1 MLAEQR
7 ARAILQQLSQHQTVS
22 VTDLCQTTGASEATI
37 RRDLNALARQ
47 GKLVKIHGGAT
58 TLEEEE
64 FLAREPDLA
73 TKQRYTREKER
84 IARYA
89 AGLVGND
96 DVVFLDTGTTAR
108 HMAEYLKDSK
118 ALFVTSSIDFAGLL
132 SAHERHVYVLGGTL
146 KPGTVDIV
154 GAEALDALRRYNF
167 TKAFLGTSGVSV
179 SQGFTTPDPEAAAL
193 KILAASKAQSVY
205 MLADSSKFGRVTA
218 ATILPLEEARIITD
232 RPPDRKYLDCT
243 EVIAV
248 SN

>member
-58 TLEEEE
+58 TPEEEE

-89 AGLVGND
+89 AGLVGDD
-96 DVVFLDTGTTAR
+96 DVVFLDTGTTAL

-118 ALFVTSSIDFAGLL
+118 ALFVTSSIDFAGRL

-154 GAEALDALRRYNF
+154 GAEALDALRRY
-167 TKAFLGTSGVSV
+167 KVFLGVSGISI

-193 KILAASKAQSVY
+193 KLIAASRAQSVY
-205 MLADSSKFGRVTA
+205 VLADSSKFGRVTA
-218 ATILPLEEARIITD
+218 ATILPLERARIITD
-232 RPPDRKYLDCT
+232 RMPDRKYLDST
-243 EVIAV
+243 SVIAV
-248 SN
+248 